1 MVFQKNDYSISS
13 GSHADVFIDLKKKI
27 AYKLFISYDHPCMD
41 GTGKETTGKTNTE
54 EYRKKVFNTEVQAYL
69 NAQKSDFLKTHT
81 PTFLGTTQIESVKYG
96 EIDISNHYLL
106 NCCYSMEFIDGSC
119 EKLNLLNPE
128 LLQQLECNLSFK
140 LDMLIE
146 EFKVYGILYTL
157 DSSVIYNNAE
167 FKIIDFGTI
176 DPYEFQTIIS

>member
-1 MVFQKNDYSISS
+1 
-13 GSHADVFIDLKKKI
+13 
-27 AYKLFISYDHPCMD
+27 
-41 GTGKETTGKTNTE
+41 
-54 EYRKKVFNTEVQAYL
+54 
-69 NAQKSDFLKTHT
+69 
-81 PTFLGTTQIESVKYG
+81 
-96 EIDISNHYLL
+96 
-106 NCCYSMEFIDGSC
+106 MEFIDGSC